1 MQIESKIDVKSD
13 NFKENKEFHLGLA
26 EELQKKLDHVHLEV
40 GRGQRL
46 DLKNRVNLMSA

>member
-26 EELQKKLDHVHLEV
+26 EELQKKLDHVHLGGGE
-40 GRGQRL
+40 RAKL

>member
-26 EELQKKLDHVHLEV
+26 EELQKKLDHVHLGGGE
-40 GRGQRL
+40 RAKARL
-46 DLKNRVNLMSA
+46 ENRVNLMSA